1 MLPCNQAELEPVSAT
16 RHQQRHGLELSVV
29 RVPSGVIVLNLSFM
43 RLIYCLQGIQQLF
56 CCLDLRLFLIPS
68 RPLFQPHPCLS
79 L

>member
-29 RVPSGVIVLNLSFM
+29 RVASGVIVLNLSFM
-43 RLIYCLQGIQQLF
+43 GLIYCLQGIQQL
-56 CCLDLRLFLIPS
+56 CCCFDLHLSAPVEHLFK
-68 RPLFQPHPCLS
+68 PHPCPS

>member
-43 RLIYCLQGIQQLF
+43 RLIYCLQGIQQLC
-56 CCLDLRLFLIPS
+56 CCLDLHLSSPDE
-68 RPLFQPHPCLS
+68 PLFQPHPCLS